1 MFDLIKKTILT
12 GVGLAAMT
20 RDKFEE
26 LAKELTERGEI
37 SEKEGKELVD
47 DLLEKS
53 KQARKDLE
61 TKVEDIVHK
70 VLEKIDVAT
79 KKDIAGLEK
88 KIKRLAKKE
97 TTGNKGGMSE

>member
-47 DLLEKS
+47 DLLKKS
-53 KQARKDLE
+53 KQAKEDLE
-61 TKVEDIVHK
+61 KQVEKLVQQTLGTLQIPS
-70 VLEKIDVAT
+70 
-79 KKDIAGLEK
+79 
-88 KIKRLAKKE
+88 KKE
-97 TTGNKGGMSE
+97 VEELAARIEKLEARKTE